1 MSSCTSTKRT
11 RATPTR
17 AHKFARAKA
26 PRAKDKATKATAANI
41 SEPAKATGLEPT
53 PPPQPAPLS
62 TTTPTATSAQGVNAK
77 PRTRAGVAP
86 FTMLDYKRMRD
97 RGHGPLSFVGM

>member
-1 MSSCTSTKRT
+1 MSGRT
-11 RATPTR
+11 EKTPTK

-26 PRAKDKATKATAANI
+26 PRAKAQATRATAVKIA
-41 SEPAKATGLEPT
+41 EPAKATWLEPT
-53 PPPQPAPLS
+53 PPPQPAPLA
-62 TTTPTATSAQGVNAK
+62 TTTPTEASSKGVNAK

-97 RGHGPLSFVGM
+97 SGHGPLSFVGM

>member
-1 MSSCTSTKRT
+1 MSGRT
-11 RATPTR
+11 EKTPTK
-17 AHKFARAKA
+17 AHKFARVKA
-26 PRAKDKATKATAANI
+26 PRAKAQATKATAAKI
-41 SEPAKATGLEPT
+41 AEPAKTTEPEQT

-77 PRTRAGVAP
+77 PRTSAGVAP

-97 RGHGPLSFVGM
+97 SGHGPLSFVGM